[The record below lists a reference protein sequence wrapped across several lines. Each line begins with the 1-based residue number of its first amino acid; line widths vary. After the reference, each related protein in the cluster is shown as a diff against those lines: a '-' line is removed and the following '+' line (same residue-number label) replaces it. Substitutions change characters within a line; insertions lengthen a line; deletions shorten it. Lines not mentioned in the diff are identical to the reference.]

1 MLAPLSWLKDF
12 APFPDDIAL
21 LRSTL
26 DDLGLVVE
34 GVEIVGEGLNDVIV
48 AKVSTI
54 SAIEGADRIRHV
66 VVDDGSGSVEIV
78 CGAMNF
84 VEGDLVPLAPVGAIL
99 PGNFTIASRKM
110 KGVTS
115 NGMLCSG
122 KELGLGDDHDGL
134 MILTD
139 VPGAEPGSSLV
150 KLLEIAPDVIFD
162 VTVEG
167 NRPDAWSISG
177 LARDLAARLGLAFTP
192 VTPVPPAASGPS
204 TSELASGEVIN
215 EELCSRLGVGVL
227 SNVVVGPSPQLIAQR
242 LTKAG
247 MRPINNVVDASNYV
261 MLELGQPTHPYD
273 LDKIEGKGL
282 RVRTATTGE
291 SLVTLDGVTRELGVA
306 GRSLGDTGQD
316 LVICDANDT
325 VVGIAGI
332 MGGESSEISGET
344 SSVLLEAARFDPI
357 TITRTSRRFALRSEA
372 AARFQKGTDPG
383 ILERAIDR
391 FAEILGHSSPGLVVA
406 PSKIM
411 IPATPVESVSLDVPL
426 SRVNGLLGTQ
436 FQDADI
442 AGLLEPLG
450 FTVDVKDSD
459 VLVVSVPTNRPDIRA
474 THHGIADVIEEIA
487 RTYGYSRLPRRV
499 LAWPQ
504 PGARN
509 PRQSFR
515 SQLRDVFIGNGSS
528 EAWTSSLVGEG
539 ELEKLGLSESEITV
553 SNPLTIDESRLRRS
567 LIPGL
572 VRSIGF
578 NADRRQE
585 DISLFEIGATFLH
598 PDGEQAGRVARA
610 GSLGSHDVHLPYE
623 QECAVLL
630 SAREDDDARSAVGI
644 FHMVAS
650 ALRLQDVR
658 IRTAPSGTPELA
670 GLHPTRSALLRD
682 QSTNEIVG
690 ALGEVDPSLVGELAP
705 GAKEQRIAAL
715 VLFLD
720 VLGDP
725 HRCLRHDEIARTPSR
740 FPSADLDFAFVVSDE
755 IPSDAIEDALRLGA
769 GDLLEDVH
777 LFDVYRGTGVTEG
790 ARSLAYRVRLSS
802 STATLSDDD
811 IGSARTSMISAAQSA
826 GAILR

>member
-66 VVDDGSGSVEIV
+66 VVDDGSDSVEIV

-99 PGNFTIASRKM
+99 PGNFKIASRKM

-150 KLLEIAPDVIFD
+150 NLLEIEPDVIFD

-167 NRPDAWSISG
+167 TRPDAWSISG
-177 LARDLAARLGLAFTP
+177 LARDLAARLGLVFTP
-192 VTPVPPAASGPS
+192 VTPAPPAASGPS

-282 RVRTATTGE
+282 RVRTATPGE

-316 LVICDANDT
+316 LVICDANDV

-332 MGGESSEISGET
+332 MGGESSEISGDT

-357 TITRTSRRFALRSEA
+357 TITRTSRRFA
-372 AARFQKGTDPG
+372 
-383 ILERAIDR
+383 
-391 FAEILGHSSPGLVVA
+391 
-406 PSKIM
+406 
-411 IPATPVESVSLDVPL
+411 
-426 SRVNGLLGTQ
+426 
-436 FQDADI
+436 
-442 AGLLEPLG
+442 
-450 FTVDVKDSD
+450 
-459 VLVVSVPTNRPDIRA
+459 
-474 THHGIADVIEEIA
+474 
-487 RTYGYSRLPRRV
+487 
-499 LAWPQ
+499 
-504 PGARN
+504 
-509 PRQSFR
+509 
-515 SQLRDVFIGNGSS
+515 
-528 EAWTSSLVGEG
+528 
-539 ELEKLGLSESEITV
+539 
-553 SNPLTIDESRLRRS
+553 
-567 LIPGL
+567 
-572 VRSIGF
+572 
-578 NADRRQE
+578 
-585 DISLFEIGATFLH
+585 
-598 PDGEQAGRVARA
+598 
-610 GSLGSHDVHLPYE
+610 
-623 QECAVLL
+623 
-630 SAREDDDARSAVGI
+630 
-644 FHMVAS
+644 
-650 ALRLQDVR
+650 
-658 IRTAPSGTPELA
+658 
-670 GLHPTRSALLRD
+670 
-682 QSTNEIVG
+682 
-690 ALGEVDPSLVGELAP
+690 
-705 GAKEQRIAAL
+705 
-715 VLFLD
+715 
-720 VLGDP
+720 
-725 HRCLRHDEIARTPSR
+725 
-740 FPSADLDFAFVVSDE
+740 
-755 IPSDAIEDALRLGA
+755 
-769 GDLLEDVH
+769 
-777 LFDVYRGTGVTEG
+777 
-790 ARSLAYRVRLSS
+790 
-802 STATLSDDD
+802 
-811 IGSARTSMISAAQSA
+811 
-826 GAILR
+826 